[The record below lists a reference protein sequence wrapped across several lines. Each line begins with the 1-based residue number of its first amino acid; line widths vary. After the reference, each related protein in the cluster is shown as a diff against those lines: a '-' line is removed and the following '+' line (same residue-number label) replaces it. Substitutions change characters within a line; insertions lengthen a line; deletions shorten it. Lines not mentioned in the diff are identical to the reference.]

1 MKKKVL
7 LGLLLTTI
15 TLLTISIPD
24 LFAAGPP
31 VVAPP
36 PPPGGGGPPC
46 WPPPCVPI
54 DGGIS
59 LLFAAGLALGGRK
72 LLKSSKKE
80 A

>member
-24 LFAAGPP
+24 LFAAGAP

-36 PPPGGGGPPC
+36 PPPGGGGPAGQ
-46 WPPPCVPI
+46 VE
-54 DGGIS
+54 GAGKAE
-59 LLFAAGLALGGRK
+59 AAGPEKIYTMWRGRE
-72 LLKSSKKE
+72 KE
-80 A
+80 LQ